1 MKYVYKTVSVPIVFL
16 DGWLVNIERACFGW
30 KKDGEHTESYEY
42 DEHSTRNYTEY
53 HDGVEWDVT
62 EHTTERKTGYRNYQ
76 DFYRVSP
83 FTFNPIFAVFEW
95 LSGIFSFVRRL
106 VMSLAKYL
114 IFLVVGLAVLGFILD
129 PSMTT
134 EALGVVGGI
143 AALYIICI
151 VIPSLLVALTA
162 LAMRKL
168 FGIDQHL
175 HDNLVKNGY
184 DPNW

>member
-16 DGWLVNIERACFGW
+16 DGWLVNLEKSCFGW
-30 KKDGEHTESYEY
+30 KKDGEHSEEYEY
-42 DEHSTRNYTEY
+42 DETSTRNYTEY

-83 FTFNPIFAVFEW
+83 FTFNPIFGIFEW
-95 LSGIFSFVRRL
+95 LSGIFSFIRRI
-106 VMSLAKYL
+106 VMSLFKYL
-114 IFLVVGLAVLGFILD
+114 VGLVVILTVIAFLIDQSMVETMLTGIGVCAGLYLGCVVAPSVLI
-129 PSMTT
+129 
-134 EALGVVGGI
+134 ALI
-143 AALYIICI
+143 
-151 VIPSLLVALTA
+151 A

-175 HDNLVKNGY
+175 HDNLIKNGY